1 MPSAVIHRAEKCA
14 HGRYVPPNART
25 RPVEA
30 VGVGASGLR
39 SRIRTAR
46 DVGDIGGRG
55 SGRGEESADDVWLAQ
70 LGGRD
75 PGGVEDVPGT
85 EAQRKAW
92 AEVTPFNPIILI
104 CTPQLVACHD
114 LSGKSCLMRA
124 ICCFPTS
131 PVFALRVPSASE
143 HIYLHTSGVFAFRHE
158 CT

>member
-1 MPSAVIHRAEKCA
+1 MPSAIVHRAEKCA

-55 SGRGEESADDVWLAQ
+55 SGEGEESADDVWLAQ

-75 PGGVEDVPGT
+75 PGDVVDVPGDGQVNFQT

-92 AEVTPFNPIILI
+92 AEVSPFNPVTLI

-114 LSGKSCLMRA
+114 LS
-124 ICCFPTS
+124 
-131 PVFALRVPSASE
+131 
-143 HIYLHTSGVFAFRHE
+143 
-158 CT
+158 

>member
-1 MPSAVIHRAEKCA
+1 MPSAIVDRAEKCA

-75 PGGVEDVPGT
+75 PGDVEDVPGDRQVNFQT

-92 AEVTPFNPIILI
+92 AEVSPFNPVTLI

-114 LSGKSCLMRA
+114 LS
-124 ICCFPTS
+124 
-131 PVFALRVPSASE
+131 
-143 HIYLHTSGVFAFRHE
+143 
-158 CT
+158 